1 MNGLKMIKM
10 SLAFLI
16 AMSIAQVSSFQ
27 YAASAG
33 IVAILTIQNTK
44 KETLLICLK
53 RILSFFVSL
62 LSALAV
68 FSLMGYSAL
77 SFSIFLLFFIGFS
90 FLFHLED
97 GIAMNAVITT
107 HYLIEE
113 SMSLHWIQN
122 EMAIFM
128 IGITVGILIN
138 LYMPS
143 RQQQIRQSLKSLDDN
158 MKEILIRM
166 SDCLMKE
173 KKTGLLYQTFDEVL
187 MKIDEMLSQAYEQM
201 NNQLLNDT
209 KYEVDYLLMRKRQLF
224 VLKDIYDLMIQIEFN
239 GKQVLLISQYFKEMA
254 KEYHEDNNVSYLRQC
269 FDHLKEQFQ
278 HDELPKTRHEF
289 ENRAILYTMFTYLQK
304 FLHLKQE
311 FYHNNKLEKTS
322 R

>member
-1 MNGLKMIKM
+1 MKLLKMFKM
-10 SLAFLI
+10 SLAFFL
-16 AMSIAQVSSFQ
+16 AMSIAQMSSFQ

-62 LSALAV
+62 LSALFV
-68 FSLMGYSAL
+68 FSLMGYNAF
-77 SFSIFLLFFIGFS
+77 SFSVFLIIFIGFS

-107 HYLIEE
+107 HYLIEK
-113 SMSLHWIQN
+113 SMSLYWIQN

-128 IGITVGILIN
+128 IGMSIGILIN

-143 RQQQIRQSLKSLDDN
+143 RQHQIRQSLERLDN
-158 MKEILIRM
+158 QIKEILIRM
-166 SDCLMKE
+166 SRCLMKE
-173 KKTGLLYQTFDEVL
+173 KKTGLLYQTFDDL
-187 MKIDEMLSQAYEQM
+187 LLKIDDMLLKAYEQM
-201 NNQLLNDT
+201 NNQLWKDT
-209 KYEVDYLLMRKRQLF
+209 KYEVDYLLMRKRQLL

-254 KEYHEDNNVSYLRQC
+254 KEYHENNDVS
-269 FDHLKEQFQ
+269 HLKTNFDQLRWHFQ
-278 HDELPKTRHEF
+278 QDELPKTRHEF
-289 ENRAILYTMFTYLQK
+289 ENRAILYTMFTYIKK
-304 FLHLKQE
+304 FLHLKEE
-311 FYHNNKLEKTS
+311 FYHNNI